1 VGEHELKKKQK
12 IFALDIG
19 TRSVVG
25 IILEEIDGIF
35 QVSDILIEEH
45 KKRAMLDGQIHDVP
59 AVAEVISSIKG
70 KLETKHGPLHKVCV
84 AAAGRALKT
93 ETALS
98 KSTIK
103 GKPLLQKNDILHLEL
118 SAVQQAQAL
127 AAESENDAKGYHYY
141 CVGYSVLFYRLD
153 GEEIGS
159 LIDQQ
164 GDEASVE
171 IIATFLPR
179 VVVESLI
186 AALNRADLEMEALT
200 LEPIAAINVLIPE
213 SMRRLNVALVD
224 IGAGTSDIAITNMG
238 TVIAYGMVPTAGDE
252 ITEAISNEFL
262 LDFPLAE
269 KAKRDLQSSEEI
281 TLTDILGFETSFPSH
296 EVVEKIAPAVNRLAG
311 EISKEVLRL
320 NNGKPPQAVML
331 VGGGSLTPGLPTQLS
346 SSLQLPHNR
355 VAVRGVDAIQNVNL
369 SDEVTKGPE
378 LVTPIG
384 IAIAA
389 KQAPVQYVT
398 AHVND
403 QPVRLFEVKDLT
415 VGDCILAA
423 GLKLTKWHGT
433 PGNGFLVSVNG
444 QDLTLPGGHGQ
455 PPLIEKNGQQCALDE
470 KIQNH
475 DRILV
480 QKGLDGSSPQVTIGD
495 LVDTS
500 STKQIVI
507 DGNPHLV
514 TPLVFRNNQTGSLEE
529 IIQDRDVI
537 QIELIETLLGLL
549 THFGYNEWL
558 DGTRP
563 YRISING
570 VDTFFPT
577 YCGKLF
583 INGVE
588 AKHSAKVKNTD
599 VISFKPGVT
608 PTVKE
613 ILAKKQLT
621 PESAIRITFN
631 GEEVDLRKDNSR
643 ITRNG
648 VKLEM
653 EDRLFSGNSI
663 EIDEQHTSSF
673 IFQDLFNSM
682 EINMPTHS
690 NGSFILLKNGVETTF
705 YEEISHG
712 DELEIVWPQT
722 LG

>member
-1 VGEHELKKKQK
+1 MGEHELKKKQK

-70 KLETKHGPLHKVCV
+70 QLEEKHGPLHKVCV

-93 ETALS
+93 ETALATS
-98 KSTIK
+98 NIK

-127 AAESENDAKGYHYY
+127 AAEHQENAKGYHYY

-252 ITEAISNEFL
+252 ITEAISNELL

-269 KAKRDLQSSEEI
+269 QAKRQLHSSGEI
-281 TLTDILGFETSFPSH
+281 TVTDILGFETSVATQ
-296 EVVEKIAPAVNRLAG
+296 EVVGKILPAVDRLSR
-311 EISKEVLRL
+311 EISKEILRL

-331 VGGGSLTPGLPTQLS
+331 VGGGSLTPELPMRLA
-346 SSLQLPHNR
+346 SSLELPHNR
-355 VAVRGVDAIQNVNL
+355 VAVRGVDAIQNVTL

-433 PGNGFLVSVNG
+433 PGKGYFVNVNG
-444 QDLTLPGGHGQ
+444 QDITLPGGHGE
-455 PPLIEKNGQQCALDE
+455 PPLIEKNGQHSALDE
-470 KIQNH
+470 TIQNH
-475 DRILV
+475 DRITV
-480 QKGLDGSSPQVTIGD
+480 QKGEDGSSPHVTIGD

-500 STKQIVI
+500 SSKQIVI
-507 DGNPHLV
+507 DGSPHLL
-514 TPLVFRNNQTGSLEE
+514 TPLVFRNNQTGSLDEF
-529 IIQDRDVI
+529 IQNRDVI
-537 QIELIETLLGLL
+537 RIELIDTLMDLL
-549 THFGYNEWL
+549 THMGYHHWL
-558 DGTRP
+558 ESSKP
-563 YRISING
+563 FRISING
-570 VDTFFPT
+570 VDTFFPS
-577 YCGKLF
+577 YSGKLL
-583 INGVE
+583 IHGVE
-588 AKHSAKVKNTD
+588 AKLSAKIHEGD
-599 VISFKPGVT
+599 IISFKPAVT
-608 PTVKE
+608 PTVKDLV
-613 ILAKKQLT
+613 IKKQINM
-621 PESAIRITFN
+621 EAGIRITFN
-631 GEEVDLRKDNSR
+631 GQDVFLKKEGSR

-648 VKLEM
+648 SKLEM
-653 EDRLFSGNSI
+653 DDHVFHGDSI
-663 EIDEQHTSSF
+663 DIAEHQAGSF
-673 IFQDLFNSM
+673 IFQDLFNEV
-682 EINMPTHS
+682 EINMPAHS
-690 NGSFILLKNGVETTF
+690 NGSFVLLKNGVETTF
-705 YEEISHG
+705 YEEIQQG

-722 LG
+722 TR

>member
-1 VGEHELKKKQK
+1 MKNTQK

-25 IILEEIDGIF
+25 IILEEINGIF
-35 QVSDILIEEH
+35 QVSDILVEEH

-59 AVAEVISSIKG
+59 AVAEVISSIKAQ
-70 KLETKHGPLHKVCV
+70 LEKKHGPLHKVCV

-93 ETALS
+93 ETAASTL
-98 KSTIK
+98 TIK

-127 AAESENDAKGYHYY
+127 AAENENDAKGYHYY

-164 GDEASVE
+164 GEEANVE

-186 AALNRADLEMEALT
+186 AALNRAGLEMEALT

-224 IGAGTSDIAITNMG
+224 IGAGTSDIAITNLG

-252 ITEAISNEFL
+252 ITEAISNELL

-269 KAKRDLQSSEEI
+269 QAKRELQSGEEI
-281 TLTDILGFETSFPSH
+281 TVTDILGFETSFPVL
-296 EVVEKIAPAVNRLAG
+296 EVVERIGSAVDRLAG
-311 EISKEVLRL
+311 EISKEILRL

-331 VGGGSLTPGLPTQLS
+331 VGGGSLTPELPVKLA

-355 VAVRGVDAIQNVNL
+355 VAVRGVEAIQNVTIL
-369 SDEVTKGPE
+369 DEVTKGPE

-389 KQAPVQYVT
+389 KQTPVQYVT

-423 GLKLTKWHGT
+423 GLKLSKWHGV
-433 PGNGFLVSVNG
+433 PGNGFFVTVNG
-444 QDLTLPGGHGQ
+444 QDISLPGGHGQ
-455 PPLIEKNGQQCALDE
+455 APLIEKNGQPSALDE
-470 KIQNH
+470 KINH
-475 DRILV
+475 NDMITV
-480 QKGLDGSSPQVTIGD
+480 HKGENGTSPHVTIGD
-495 LVDTS
+495 LLDTS
-500 STKQIVI
+500 SKQIVI
-507 DGNPHLV
+507 DENPFLLA
-514 TPLVFRNNQTGSLEE
+514 PLVYRNDQPASLEE
-529 IIQDRDVI
+529 IIQDRDSI
-537 QIELIETLLGLL
+537 LIELMESLFDVLK
-549 THFGYNEWL
+549 HSGYEEWL
-558 DGTRP
+558 ESTKP

-570 VDTFFPT
+570 KDTFFPA
-577 YCGKLF
+577 YSGKLF
-583 INGVE
+583 INGFE
-588 AKHSAKVKNTD
+588 AKLSSKIQQGD
-599 VISFKPGVT
+599 IISYKPGFT

-613 ILAKKQLT
+613 LLAKKQLT
-621 PESAIRITFN
+621 TGATITITFN
-631 GEEVDLRKDNSR
+631 GKKVELMKESSR
-643 ITRNG
+643 VYRNG
-648 VKLEM
+648 NRVGMDDHLFAGDSIEM
-653 EDRLFSGNSI
+653 E
-663 EIDEQHTSSF
+663 EQQISSF
-673 IFQDLFNSM
+673 IFQDLFNTV
-682 EINMPTHS
+682 EINMPSHA
-690 NGSFILLKNGVETTF
+690 NGSFVLLKNGEETTF
-705 YEEISHG
+705 YEEIQQG
-712 DELEIVWPQT
+712 DELEIVWPQST
-722 LG
+722 R

>member
-1 VGEHELKKKQK
+1 MKNTQK

-25 IILEEIDGIF
+25 IILEEINGIF
-35 QVSDILIEEH
+35 QVSDILVEEH

-59 AVAEVISSIKG
+59 AVAEVISSIKAQ
-70 KLETKHGPLHKVCV
+70 LEKKHGPLHKVCV

-93 ETALS
+93 ETAASTLS
-98 KSTIK
+98 IK

-127 AAESENDAKGYHYY
+127 AAENENDAKGYHYY

-164 GDEASVE
+164 GEEANVE

-186 AALNRADLEMEALT
+186 AALNRAGLEMEALT

-224 IGAGTSDIAITNMG
+224 IGAGTSDIAITNLG

-252 ITEAISNEFL
+252 ITEAISNELL

-269 KAKRDLQSSEEI
+269 QAKRELQSGEEI
-281 TLTDILGFETSFPSH
+281 TVTDILGFETSFPVL
-296 EVVEKIAPAVNRLAG
+296 EVVERIGSAVDRLAG
-311 EISKEVLRL
+311 EISKEILRL

-331 VGGGSLTPGLPTQLS
+331 VGGGSLTPELPVKLA

-355 VAVRGVDAIQNVNL
+355 VAVRGVEAIQNVTIL
-369 SDEVTKGPE
+369 DEVTKGPE

-389 KQAPVQYVT
+389 KQTPVQYVT

-423 GLKLTKWHGT
+423 GLKLSKWHGV
-433 PGNGFLVSVNG
+433 PGNGFFVTVNG
-444 QDLTLPGGHGQ
+444 QDISLPGGHGQ
-455 PPLIEKNGQQCALDE
+455 APLIEKNGQPSALDE
-470 KIQNH
+470 KINH
-475 DRILV
+475 NDMIIV
-480 QKGLDGSSPQVTIGD
+480 HKGENGTSPCVTIGD
-495 LVDTS
+495 LLDTS
-500 STKQIVI
+500 SKQIVI
-507 DGNPHLV
+507 DENPFLLA
-514 TPLVFRNNQTGSLEE
+514 PLVYRNDQPASLEE
-529 IIQDRDVI
+529 IIQDRDSI
-537 QIELIETLLGLL
+537 RIELMESLFDVLK
-549 THFGYNEWL
+549 HSGYEEWL
-558 DGTRP
+558 ESTKP

-570 VDTFFPT
+570 KDTFFPA
-577 YCGKLF
+577 YSGKLF
-583 INGVE
+583 INGFE
-588 AKHSAKVKNTD
+588 AKLSSKIQQGD
-599 VISFKPGVT
+599 IISYKPGFT

-613 ILAKKQLT
+613 LLAKKQLT
-621 PESAIRITFN
+621 TGATITITFN
-631 GEEVDLRKDNSR
+631 GKKVELMKESSR
-643 ITRNG
+643 VYRNG
-648 VKLEM
+648 NRVGMDDHLFAGDSIEM
-653 EDRLFSGNSI
+653 E
-663 EIDEQHTSSF
+663 EQQISSF
-673 IFQDLFNSM
+673 IFQDLFNTV
-682 EINMPTHS
+682 EINMPSHA
-690 NGSFILLKNGVETTF
+690 NGSFVLLKNGEETTF
-705 YEEISHG
+705 YEEKEIQQG
-712 DELEIVWPQT
+712 DELEIVWPQST
-722 LG
+722 R

>member
-1 VGEHELKKKQK
+1 MKKKQK

-59 AVAEVISSIKG
+59 AVSEVISSIKEQ
-70 KLETKHGPLHKVCV
+70 LEKKHGPLYKVCV

-98 KSTIK
+98 TSTIK
-103 GKPLLQKNDILHLEL
+103 GKPLLQKNDVLHLEL
-118 SAVQQAQAL
+118 SAVQQAQAA
-127 AAESENDAKGYHYY
+127 AAENENDSKGYHYY

-179 VVVESLI
+179 VVVDSLI
-186 AALNRADLEMEALT
+186 AALTRSGLEMEALT

-252 ITEAISNEFL
+252 ITEAISNELL

-269 KAKRDLQSSEEI
+269 QAKRDLQSSEEI
-281 TLTDILGFETSFPSH
+281 TVTDILGFETSFTSH
-296 EVVEKIAPAVNRLAG
+296 EVVEKISPSVNRLAG
-311 EISKEVLRL
+311 EISSEILRL

-331 VGGGSLTPGLPTQLS
+331 VGGGSLTPGLPGQLA
-346 SSLQLPHNR
+346 SSLELPANR
-355 VAVRGVDAIQNVNL
+355 VAVRGVDAIQNVTV

-398 AHVND
+398 AYVND

-415 VGDCILAA
+415 IGDCLLAA

-433 PGNGFLVSVNG
+433 PGNGFFVNVNG
-444 QDLTLPGGHGQ
+444 QDITLPGGHGE
-455 PPLIEKNGQQCALDE
+455 PPLIEKNGHQCALDE

-475 DRILV
+475 DRISV
-480 QKGLDGSSPQVTIGD
+480 QKGKDGSSPQVTIGD
-495 LVDTS
+495 LVDS
-500 STKQIVI
+500 SSSKQIVI
-507 DGNPHLV
+507 DGDPHLLS
-514 TPLVFRNNQTGSLEE
+514 PLVFRNNQMARLED
-529 IIQDRDVI
+529 IIGDRDSI
-537 QIELIETLLGLL
+537 RIELIDTLQDLL
-549 THFGYNEWL
+549 THLGYNEWMES
-558 DGTRP
+558 TKP

-570 VDTFFPT
+570 VDTFFPA
-577 YCGKLF
+577 YSGKLL
-583 INGVE
+583 INGIE
-588 AKHSAKVKNTD
+588 AKHSSKVKNGD
-599 VISFKPGVT
+599 VITYKPGVT
-608 PTVKE
+608 PTVNE
-613 ILAKKQLT
+613 LLAKKQFT
-621 PESAIRITFN
+621 AAKAISITFN
-631 GEEVDLRKDNSR
+631 GQELHLRKESSS

-648 VKLEM
+648 TKLDM
-653 EDRLFSGNSI
+653 EDRLCSGDCILI
-663 EIDEQHTSSF
+663 EEQQVGSF
-673 IFQDLFNSM
+673 IFQDLFNAV
-682 EINMPTHS
+682 EINMPPHS
-690 NGSFILLKNGVETTF
+690 NGSFVLLKNGVETTF
-705 YEEISHG
+705 YEEIEQG
-712 DELEIVWPQT
+712 DELEIIWPQASRR
-722 LG
+722 

>member
-1 VGEHELKKKQK
+1 VGEHKVKNNQK

-59 AVAEVISSIKG
+59 AVAEVISSIKV

-98 KSTIK
+98 TSIIK

-118 SAVQQAQAL
+118 SAVQQAQAM
-127 AAESENDAKGYHYY
+127 AAESENSSKDYHYY

-164 GDEASVE
+164 GEEASVE

-186 AALNRADLEMEALT
+186 AALTRAELEMEALT

-224 IGAGTSDIAITNMG
+224 IGAGTSDIAITNIG

-252 ITEAISNEFL
+252 ITEAISHEFL

-269 KAKRDLQSSEEI
+269 QAKRGLQSSGEM
-281 TLTDILGFETSFPSH
+281 TVTDILGFETNVPSL
-296 EVVEKIAPAVNRLAG
+296 EVIEKISSAVNHLAG
-311 EISKEVLRL
+311 EISKEILRL

-331 VGGGSLTPGLPTQLS
+331 VGGGSLTPGLPVQLA
-346 SSLQLPHNR
+346 SSLQLPANR
-355 VAVRGVDAIQNVNL
+355 VAVRGVDAIQNVTV

-398 AHVND
+398 AYVND

-423 GLKLTKWHGT
+423 GLKLSKWHGT
-433 PGNGFLVSVNG
+433 PGKGYFVSVNG
-444 QDLTLPGGHGQ
+444 QDITLPGGHGL
-455 PPLIEKNGQQCALDE
+455 PPHIERNGEQSELDE
-470 KIQNH
+470 TIQNH
-475 DRILV
+475 DRISV
-480 QKGLDGSSPQVTIGD
+480 QKGQDGSSPQVTIGD

-500 STKQIVI
+500 SSKQIVI

-514 TPLVFRNNQTGSLEE
+514 TPLVFRNNLPGSLEE
-529 IIQDRDVI
+529 VIQDRDVI
-537 QIELIETLLGLL
+537 RIELIDTLLDLL
-549 THFGYNEWL
+549 TQFGYNECL
-558 DGTRP
+558 EGSKP

-583 INGVE
+583 INGME
-588 AKHSAKVKNTD
+588 AKPSAKVKNAD
-599 VISFKPGVT
+599 VISFKPGIT

-621 PESAIRITFN
+621 SESAIRITFN
-631 GEEVDLRKDNSR
+631 GEEVYLKKESSR

-648 VKLEM
+648 LKLERD
-653 EDRLFSGNSI
+653 DRLFSGDSI
-663 EIDEQHTSSF
+663 VIEEQQTGSF
-673 IFQDLFNSM
+673 IFQDLFNSV

-690 NGSFILLKNGVETTF
+690 NGSFVLLKNGVETTF
-705 YEEISHG
+705 YEEIQQG
-712 DELEIVWPQT
+712 DELEILWPHASR
-722 LG
+722 